1 MANENIEGLQTLID
15 KLDKLDNAMNKVV
28 AKKVLKEVA
37 EEIKDDM
44 KSVSP
49 VSRVRN
55 IHGVDGINVGNF
67 IHREGFSQVKVGMSA
82 AISGHGEEYWEL
94 VKGLWFQNFK
104 TDEPNYGW
112 YDKFIDKNKK
122 KYINQLEEDLS
133 KEIRKLLK

>member
-1 MANENIEGLQTLID
+1 
-15 KLDKLDNAMNKVV
+15 
-28 AKKVLKEVA
+28 
-37 EEIKDDM
+37 M
-44 KSVSP
+44 KSVAP

-94 VKGLWFQNFK
+94 VRGLWMQNFK
-104 TDEPNYGW
+104 SDEKHFQW
-112 YDKFIDKNKK
+112 YDKFLNKNKERYLK
-122 KYINQLEEDLS
+122 QLEEDLS